1 MPKSGVYE
9 TILYCCTGE
18 KRGLSVS
25 VNGESPEI
33 YWIESTGGYGV
44 AGETVVYLNLREG
57 ENTITFGNDD
67 SYAPD
72 LDVIA
77 VKKESEK

>member
-1 MPKSGVYE
+1 MPQSGVYE

>member
-1 MPKSGVYE
+1 MILMEDEKNHRNIRIFDGNSGHGAQNTLTITGVTVPKSGVYE
-9 TILYCCTGE
+9 T
-18 KRGLSVS
+18 
-25 VNGESPEI
+25 
-33 YWIESTGGYGV
+33 
-44 AGETVVYLNLREG
+44 GETVVYLNLREG